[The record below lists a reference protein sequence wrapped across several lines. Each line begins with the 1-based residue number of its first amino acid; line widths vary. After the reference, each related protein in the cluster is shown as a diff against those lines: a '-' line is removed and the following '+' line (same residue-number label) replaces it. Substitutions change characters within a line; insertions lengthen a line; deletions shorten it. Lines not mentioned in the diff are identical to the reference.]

1 MKSILKLLLTAVAV
15 IVLAQILPGITV
27 NSFTTAV
34 IVAFVLA
41 ILKFIVRPILV
52 ILTLPVT
59 ILTFGLF
66 LFIINAFIILMADYF
81 VSGFSVSGVLIA
93 IVFSILLSIV
103 QSILFSMISDDKND

>member
-103 QSILFSMISDDKND
+103 QSILFSMISDDEND